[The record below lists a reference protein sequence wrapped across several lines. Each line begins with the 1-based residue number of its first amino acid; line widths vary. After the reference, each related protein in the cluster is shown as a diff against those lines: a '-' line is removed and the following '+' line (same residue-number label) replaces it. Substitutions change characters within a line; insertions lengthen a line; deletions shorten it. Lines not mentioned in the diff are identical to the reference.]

1 MISILTEFL
10 QNELT
15 DLISTSAKNVKV
27 HVGPIIGAEGEV
39 QVVNAA
45 GESLLLINL
54 INLSEEIY
62 GTVKMQPNAT
72 TLNLKYMFS
81 VSNNENYLE
90 ALSVLSDVISYFTNN
105 HTFTPENGPGIDGLR
120 QMNFKMYNM
129 EDKDLSGVFISMGM
143 KKIPTVFYECRMVT
157 IKNATT
163 SPMSGSLAGW

>member
-10 QNELT
+10 QNEIT
-15 DLISTSAKNVKV
+15 DFISTTGKNVQV

-39 QVVNAA
+39 HLVNAA
-45 GESLLLINL
+45 GESLLLINM

-72 TLNLKYMFS
+72 SLNLKFMFS

-90 ALSVLSDVISYFTNN
+90 ALGVLSDVIAFFTSN
-105 HTFTPENGPGIDGLR
+105 HTYTSANGPGIEGLR

-143 KKIPTVFYECRMVT
+143 KKIPSVFYECRMVT
-157 IKNATT
+157 IKEETVAPIAGNL
-163 SPMSGSLAGW
+163 SGW